1 MKYFDSHCHI
11 QFDAYDAD
19 RAEVLAAM
27 REAQVGGIIV
37 GTDSTTS
44 RLAVELADGK
54 TLFASIGLHPNDKPQ
69 EGYDDAYYAELAEN
83 PAVVAIGECGLDY
96 YRAQQDIQASPDAGM
111 ATQAKGA
118 SSAYF
123 RPENPEVEKAR
134 QKDVFARH
142 IALAAE
148 VGKPL
153 MIHARPSKGTMDAY
167 EDAYAMLAEAKE
179 KHPVLSMN
187 MHFYVGDV
195 AMTEKLLSLG
205 ATFSYTAVLTFT
217 KDYDEVVRSIP
228 LTNLLA
234 ETDAPYVAPAPNRGK
249 RNTPLAVRDVV
260 SAIARIRGE
269 EEETVRQEL
278 LSNAKRVFGF

>member
-19 RAEVLAAM
+19 REEIVAAM
-27 REAQVGGIIV
+27 QAANVGGIIV
-37 GTDSTTS
+37 GTDSVTS

-69 EGYDDAYYAELAEN
+69 EGYDDAYYAKLAED
-83 PAVVAIGECGLDY
+83 PKVVAIGECGLDY
-96 YRAQQDIQASPDAGM
+96 
-111 ATQAKGA
+111 
-118 SSAYF
+118 F
-123 RPENPEVEKAR
+123 RPENPEAEKAR

-142 IALAAE
+142 IKLAAT
-148 VGKPL
+148 VDKPL

-167 EDAYAMLAEAKE
+167 EDAYSMLSDAK
-179 KHPVLSMN
+179 KIYPNLRMN

-195 AMTEKLLSLG
+195 AMTQMLLTLG

-217 KDYDEVVRSIP
+217 KDYDDVVRSIP
-228 LTNLLA
+228 LENLLS

-249 RNTPLAVRDVV
+249 RNDPLAVRDVV
-260 SAIARIRGE
+260 RAIARIRSEDE
-269 EEETVRQEL
+269 EVVRNAL
-278 LSNAKRVFGF
+278 LENASRVFGF